1 MRRPTPLPT
10 PPAAAPVPPAKSA
23 GRGRGSASERDT
35 QAMDAAASVATA
47 PASPPQ
53 AGGPRIPRAG
63 SSVSRAEPS
72 ASASSST
79 ASSSTASSSNV
90 FPATVPAPPIV
101 LPTALSEG
109 ISPSEAASSDA
120 AAATEPVERP
130 ARISD
135 VWRAARARRR
145 ALRSEVRRFTV
156 RARRRRLTWLIAG
169 ASVLAL
175 VITTVAVAYSPL
187 FAVERIVVEG
197 AVRLDPAALET
208 ALGDQLGRPLP
219 RVDESEIKAALVKF
233 PMVESYQV
241 EARPPHELFVRIVER
256 TPIGV
261 IEGPAGY
268 SLVDAAGVVLDTTPG
283 PPAGIP
289 VLNIAGGT
297 DSPAFES
304 AGLVM
309 RALPDSIRAQVTGVT
324 ATTRDDVTL
333 TLGGSNATVVWG
345 GVEGSAQKALVLETA
360 MQRVPPSAV
369 VSYDV
374 SSPDAI
380 VIR

>member
-1 MRRPTPLPT
+1 M
-10 PPAAAPVPPAKSA
+10 
-23 GRGRGSASERDT
+23 
-35 QAMDAAASVATA
+35 
-47 PASPPQ
+47 
-53 AGGPRIPRAG
+53 
-63 SSVSRAEPS
+63 
-72 ASASSST
+72 
-79 ASSSTASSSNV
+79 
-90 FPATVPAPPIV
+90 

-120 AAATEPVERP
+120 APATEPVERP

-268 SLVDAAGVVLDTTPG
+268 SLVDAAGAVLATTPG

>member
-1 MRRPTPLPT
+1 
-10 PPAAAPVPPAKSA
+10 
-23 GRGRGSASERDT
+23 
-35 QAMDAAASVATA
+35 MDAAAA
-47 PASPPQ
+47 PATSP
-53 AGGPRIPRAG
+53 
-63 SSVSRAEPS
+63 
-72 ASASSST
+72 T
-79 ASSSTASSSNV
+79 A
-90 FPATVPAPPIV
+90 PAPPIA
-101 LPTALSEG
+101 LPTGVPAAPSLGASAA
-109 ISPSEAASSDA
+109 PSEAASDPTA
-120 AAATEPVERP
+120 PAEPVERA

-156 RARRRRLTWLIAG
+156 RARRRRLTWLVAA
-169 ASVLAL
+169 ASVVAL
-175 VITTVAVAYSPL
+175 VATTLAVAYSPL

-197 AVRLDPAALET
+197 AVRLDSATLET

-261 IEGPAGY
+261 IAGPAGY

-289 VLNIAGGT
+289 VLDIAGGT

-309 RALPDSIRAQVTGVT
+309 RALPDSIRAQVTAVT

-345 GVEGSAQKALVLETA
+345 GVDGSAQKALVLETA
-360 MQRVPPSAV
+360 MRQVPPSAV

-374 SSPDAI
+374 SSPNAI